1 MERSIAEIICDLT
14 GHSYPYEPV
23 RERAGYW
30 AMLAL
35 PPLRAMRSAPKSLPA
50 GNAGP
55 SGFRRAPSG
64 YAHLFSVNTPINRYF
79 THTRKF
85 NERLGLGGVA
95 LPANVPLGLM
105 RKLVT
110 SGSQPSAPGVGT

>member
-1 MERSIAEIICDLT
+1 
-14 GHSYPYEPV
+14 
-23 RERAGYW
+23 
-30 AMLAL
+30 MLAL
-35 PPLRAMRSAPKSLPA
+35 PPLRTMRNAPKKPA
-50 GNAGP
+50 GRDNAGP
-55 SGFRRAPSG
+55 SGFRRAPPG
-64 YAHLFSVNTPINRYF
+64 YAHLFPVNTSINRYF

-95 LPANVPLGLM
+95 LPTNVPLGMM